1 MITLNSV
8 QLAAAAPGV
17 AEAGVFVAKFNQV
30 ILFPLIMLMT
40 GVAMLYFVYGC
51 VIYIA
56 NAENSEARAT
66 GRSHIIFSIVG
77 LFVMLSAY
85 GLLMIAANTF
95 GINGVLDCAND
106 PLNKPGCDNVMRVPG
121 NGGYS
126 GGNIQPGGNSGGSI
140 QNSGLKGGA
149 QQ

>member
-30 ILFPLIMLMT
+30 ILFPLIMLMI

-85 GLLMIAANTF
+85 GILMVAANTF
-95 GINGVLDCAND
+95 GLNNVLDCSND
-106 PLNKPGCDNVMRVPG
+106 PTPAECSNVFRVPD
-121 NGGYS
+121 
-126 GGNIQPGGNSGGSI
+126 PGVIPGENPNPGVI
-140 QNSGLKGGA
+140 PGA
-149 QQ
+149 STDPGVFR